1 MAVKASTLITWTAAM
16 SGLATFIA
24 NNLLSLKLAERDEV
38 SEKEFMLAVLAVFLG
53 SLAPVFV
60 VKGKLLPK
68 LQEEMTESLG
78 ELRVERWLK

>member
-24 NNLLSLKLAERDEV
+24 NNLLSLKLADRNEV
-38 SEKEFMLAVLAVFLG
+38 SEREFILAMLAVFLG
-53 SLAPVFV
+53 SLTPVFV

-68 LQEEMTESLG
+68 LQEEMSEALG
-78 ELRVERWLK
+78 ELSAERWLK